1 MPQCAVLVYACETCK
16 LHAENFGFLEVCLII
31 DVRVVSLGLSGV
43 YPWAL
48 FEWWIQYW
56 VPVLRALYQV
66 VSSLVDFVCW
76 VTCGVDPTHLPFL
89 IFYSSDRVEE
99 ATRRSVDN
107 VIAWNEKMYSRYLTS
122 SLFVSTI
129 GISRLAI
136 DSEGYGSEPCTVVI
150 VLPVS
155 VESEWLEKYV
165 CIVRL
170 CSMC

>member
-1 MPQCAVLVYACETCK
+1 M
-16 LHAENFGFLEVCLII
+16 
-31 DVRVVSLGLSGV
+31 
-43 YPWAL
+43 
-48 FEWWIQYW
+48 
-56 VPVLRALYQV
+56 PVLRALYQV

-155 VESEWLEKYV
+155 VESE
-165 CIVRL
+165 
-170 CSMC
+170 